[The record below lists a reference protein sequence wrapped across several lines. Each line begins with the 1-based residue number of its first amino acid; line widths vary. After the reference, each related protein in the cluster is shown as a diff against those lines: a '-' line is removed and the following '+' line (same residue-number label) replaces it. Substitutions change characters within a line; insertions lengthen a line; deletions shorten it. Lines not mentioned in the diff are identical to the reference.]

1 MTNFIMMIG
10 PSASGKSTFANGLS
24 ESLGLKVIS
33 SDGLRKELYG
43 DEAIQGNNNFLFS
56 QLHKMILE
64 TLEKDESV
72 IFDATNLSRKN
83 RMALLEKIPSGVY
96 KEGVVIVTP
105 FEKIYENN
113 KNRLRKV
120 PEEVIRRQLRQFE
133 MPVYQEGF
141 NGIVLHFPFE
151 CMYSV
156 SEALKMMKGFEQ
168 DNPNHSLDLLNHC
181 ASTCGN
187 LLLKEMDLD
196 LNLLSAAMFHDIGK
210 VFTKTFKNMKGEE
223 TDIAHYYS
231 HNNIGSYFSLLIE
244 FGSTMRNEDK
254 IEIAQLICYHMQ
266 PYFCKSEKAMKRWE
280 ERLGSEL
287 WEKILKL
294 HEADKQAH

>member
-1 MTNFIMMIG
+1 MLEFIMMIG

-83 RMALLEKIPSGVY
+83 RMTLLEKIPSGVY
-96 KEGVVIVTP
+96 KEGVVVVTP

-120 PEEVIRRQLRQFE
+120 TEEVVRRGFVNL
-133 MPVYQEGF
+133 EGF
-141 NGIVLHFPFE
+141 DGIVLHLPFE
-151 CMYSV
+151 RMYSV
-156 SEALKMMKGFEQ
+156 LEVLKMMQNFEQ

-196 LNLLSAAMFHDIGK
+196 LNLF
-210 VFTKTFKNMKGEE
+210 FKFEKFLVLL
-223 TDIAHYYS
+223 Y
-231 HNNIGSYFSLLIE
+231 NIY
-244 FGSTMRNEDK
+244 RK
-254 IEIAQLICYHMQ
+254 
-266 PYFCKSEKAMKRWE
+266 
-280 ERLGSEL
+280 
-287 WEKILKL
+287 
-294 HEADKQAH
+294 

>member
-1 MTNFIMMIG
+1 MKRFIMMIG
-10 PSASGKSTFANGLS
+10 PSASGKSTFANELVG
-24 ESLGLKVIS
+24 KVIS
-33 SDGLRKELYG
+33 SDKLREELYG
-43 DEAIQGNNNFLFS
+43 DEAIQGDNKFLFS

-64 TLEKDESV
+64 SFRENESV

-83 RMALLEKIPSGVY
+83 RVALLEKIPPDIN
-96 KEGVVIVTP
+96 KETIVVVTP

-113 KNRLRKV
+113 KNRARKV
-120 PEEVIRRQLRQFE
+120 PEKVIWRQLRQFE
-133 MPVYQEGF
+133 MPVYEEGF
-141 NGIVLHFPFE
+141 DGIIIYHPFGR
-151 CMYSV
+151 MYSV
-156 SEALKMMKGFEQ
+156 LESLKMMKDFKQ

-231 HNNIGSYFSLLIE
+231 HNNVGSYFSLLIE
-244 FGSTMRNEDK
+244 FGSTMRNKDK

-266 PYFCKSEKAMKRWE
+266 PYFFKSEKAMKRWE